1 MDLDALSALDPAAL
15 RRLVPGFVN
24 SYFRDDAAIA
34 TAAEARVRE
43 VVEQATDDELRETMA
58 IFGSVGGEYRPYEA
72 APVLRRISR
81 AYIPVPCGDA
91 RAEGLEHLESV
102 RGRNQLWICNHLS
115 YVDTQVTDALIAKGG
130 CDIIDDVLVV
140 AGPKVYTEPFRRLAA
155 VALNTL
161 MTAQSSQLQHNASG
175 LSPREIASIAV
186 TSMKQARTWRAER
199 GPVLLYPEGSRSRSG
214 RLGSFLRAAARYARG
229 AEVIVPVAI
238 TGSENLFGYDE
249 RMRPAEVTLTIGEPF
264 TPKPG
269 KTAAIEEARERI
281 AGLLPEAYKPD
292 PATPVLR

>member
-1 MDLDALSALDPAAL
+1 MDLEALSSLEPTAL
-15 RRLVPGFVN
+15 RTLVPGFIN
-24 SYFRDDAAIA
+24 SYFRDDPEIA
-34 TAAEARVRE
+34 TQAEAKVRA
-43 VVEQATDDELRETMA
+43 VVDAVSDAELADTLRLFREA
-58 IFGSVGGEYRPYEA
+58 GAAYQPYPA
-72 APVLRRISR
+72 APVLRAISR

-91 RAEGLEHLESV
+91 AAQGLHHLEAV

-130 CDIIDDVLVV
+130 CDVIDDVLVV

-186 TSMKQARTWRAER
+186 TSMKQAATWRAER

-238 TGSENLFGYDE
+238 TGSEDLFGYDE
-249 RMRPAEVTLTIGEPF
+249 RMRPARVTLTVGEPF
-264 TPKPG
+264 EPAPG
-269 KTAAIEEARERI
+269 KTAAIEEARLRI
-281 AGLLPEAYKPD
+281 ADLLPEPYKPD
-292 PATPVLR
+292 AETPALR